1 VCPGGTNTGAHRP
14 KTRAWVSCAQC
25 PKRDI
30 TYRDMKAVRFYCE
43 GYDEECKGQ
52 LWLPGCQTLRVT
64 FS

>member
-1 VCPGGTNTGAHRP
+1 MPRGYQHRCSQAEDP
-14 KTRAWVSCAQC
+14 CVGVLRTM